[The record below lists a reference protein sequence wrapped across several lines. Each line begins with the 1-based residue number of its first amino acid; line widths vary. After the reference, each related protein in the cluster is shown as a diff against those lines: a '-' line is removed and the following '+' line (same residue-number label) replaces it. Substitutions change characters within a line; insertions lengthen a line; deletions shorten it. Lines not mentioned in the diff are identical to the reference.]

1 MVGYYKSNKSFS
13 EKKAIHYEVL
23 SRLIKSPYKIDN
35 FFKDALHSVTEKI
48 CPIRIFFVK
57 QSFFFFREI
66 MRIIFKKE

>member
-35 FFKDALHSVTEKI
+35 FFKEALHSVTEKI
-48 CPIRIFFVK
+48 SPIGIFFVNHNHD
-57 QSFFFFREI
+57 
-66 MRIIFKKE
+66 